1 MGLKASAKVDGETLQ
16 VDPQLLFQRLII
28 ATNGLELGLPSTF
41 DELSCPS
48 ALIDPSGWLRV
59 ADKAKLTD
67 ALESAAIR
75 ETEMWEWQLSSGRL
89 DPCATDPHPPPALE
103 LLLKMF

>member
-16 VDPQLLFQRLII
+16 VDPQLLFQLLII
-28 ATNGLELGLPSTF
+28 ATNGLILGLPSTF
-41 DELSCPS
+41 EYELSCPS

-67 ALESAAIR
+67 VLESAAFR
-75 ETEMWEWQLSSGRL
+75 GTEMWG
-89 DPCATDPHPPPALE
+89 
-103 LLLKMF
+103 